1 MLLLCPVVLGSVC
14 SALALW
20 GPLGAPEQKLV
31 SCSGDGGAAPRL
43 HARAQGSICQQILED

>member
-20 GPLGAPEQKLV
+20 GPLGAAEQKLV